1 MTTLYRSIAD
11 HYLTALRDEAL
22 PPGARFPSV
31 RRLMRDHEVSLST
44 VLQVCRHLED
54 LGWLQAR
61 PRSGYFVQRPRRAS
75 LPPARELPV
84 ERTEADYVGIH
95 GRLSAMLARGEARA
109 SRVNLAVA
117 VGPPELYPTA
127 ALSRATQQLL
137 RRHPDVLTRTSRRH
151 GHPDLKAALA
161 RRALDRGI
169 HASADEI
176 VVTHG
181 CIEALNLALRAV
193 TQPGDTVA
201 VESPTFY
208 GMLQN
213 LEALGLRAL
222 EIPTSPRTGL
232 SVDALEFALQRDA
245 EEGGRLRA
253 VLAMP
258 TVHNPLGCVMPDV
271 DKERLVRLCER
282 HDIALIEDDT
292 YADMLAPGTQARAAK
307 SWCRSG
313 HVIYCQSLNKN
324 LAPGLRLGWTLAG
337 RWHARVEM
345 LKYTQT
351 RFNEDLPQMA
361 LAGFLAGPAWD
372 RHLNLMRQ
380 ALASRREDYLE
391 GIARH
396 FPAGTRVSPPAG
408 GLLLWIELP
417 GGTSGDALF
426 DSALEAGIKI
436 SPGSMFSNGR
446 RFDHFVRLAIGTPYG
461 PAVDDALK
469 WLGAKAGEA
478 AEGR

>member
-1 MTTLYRSIAD
+1 MTTLYSRIAD
-11 HYLTALRDEAL
+11 HYLTALRDETLA
-22 PPGARFPSV
+22 PGTRFPSV
-31 RRLMRDHEVSLST
+31 RRLMRDHAVSLST
-44 VLQVCRHLED
+44 ALQVCRHLED

-61 PRSGYFVQRPRRAS
+61 PRSGYFVQRPRRAA

-84 ERTEADYVGIH
+84 EPSEADYVGIH
-95 GRLSAMLARGEARA
+95 GRLSALLARGEARA
-109 SRVNLAVA
+109 SRVNLALA
-117 VGPPELYPTA
+117 VCPPELYPAA

-137 RRHPDVLTRTSRRH
+137 RRHPDVLTIASRRH
-151 GHPDLKAALA
+151 GHPALKAALA

-169 HASADEI
+169 HATADEI

-193 TQPGDTVA
+193 TRPGDTVV

-222 EIPTSPRTGL
+222 EVPTSPRTGL

-245 EEGGRLRA
+245 EQGGRLCA
-253 VLAMP
+253 VLIMP
-258 TVHNPLGCVMPDV
+258 TVHNPLGCVMPDAE
-271 DKERLVRLCER
+271 KERLVRLCER

-292 YADMLAPGTQARAAK
+292 YADMIAPGTQARAAK
-307 SWCRSG
+307 SWCKSG
-313 HVIYCQSLNKN
+313 HVIYCHSLNKN
-324 LAPGLRLGWTLAG
+324 LAPGLRVGWTLPG

-372 RHLNLMRQ
+372 RHLNQMRQ
-380 ALASRREDYLE
+380 TLAKRREDYLE

-417 GGTSGDALF
+417 EGVSGDALF
-426 DSALEAGIKI
+426 DAALEVGIKI

-446 RFDHFVRLAIGTPYG
+446 RFDNFVRLAIGTPYG
-461 PAVDDALK
+461 PVVDDALK
-469 WLGAKAGEA
+469 WLGARSNA
-478 AEGR
+478 AAKSR